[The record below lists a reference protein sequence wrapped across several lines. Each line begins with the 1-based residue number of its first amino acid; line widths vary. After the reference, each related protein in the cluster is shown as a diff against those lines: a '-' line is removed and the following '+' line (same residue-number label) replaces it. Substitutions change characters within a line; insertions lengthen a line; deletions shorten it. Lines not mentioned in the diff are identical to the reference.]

1 MSFNCL
7 LVRSKIDKPW
17 ILPWSYISILI
28 IRERILS
35 YIILKNIPNL
45 FLHIELY
52 ILFWNHY
59 DPSILF
65 HYLLLFIQVN
75 LLLSLCF
82 ETRVRPLLDI
92 LILLRLVLNRA
103 DFFLLCILLQVF
115 LLLVLLL
122 RASNCHHF
130 WCNSVVAES
139 VFLKRHWRH
148 TFSRI
153 LVVKVNE
160 VRGVWITVERIF
172 QIFFWM
178 LIYYVVPNMSLIHVL
193 IRMKLVGLC
202 LLDVLEIIIIE

>member
-7 LVRSKIDKPW
+7 LVRNKIDKPR

-45 FLHIELY
+45 FLHIKLY
-52 ILFWNHY
+52 ILFWYHY
-59 DPSILF
+59 DSSILF

-139 VFLKRHWRH
+139 VFLKGHWINNMEMTIIRN
-148 TFSRI
+148 TTKKIKSIKKIKSTADLVAVAAEKVVNRI
-153 LVVKVNE
+153 KHN
-160 VRGVWITVERIF
+160 RCF
-172 QIFFWM
+172 DQ
-178 LIYYVVPNMSLIHVL
+178 S
-193 IRMKLVGLC
+193 
-202 LLDVLEIIIIE
+202 IEK